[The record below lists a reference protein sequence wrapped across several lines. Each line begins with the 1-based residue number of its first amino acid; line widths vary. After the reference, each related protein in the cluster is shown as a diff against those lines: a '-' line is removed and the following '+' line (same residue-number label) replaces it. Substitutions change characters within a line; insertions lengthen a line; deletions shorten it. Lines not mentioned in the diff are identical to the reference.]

1 MPGFSDYLEQAIL
14 NNCFAAGAIAGVS
27 TVYLSLHSVDPT
39 DAGTAGELIAS
50 SAGSYARA
58 AATCNT
64 TFFTTATESASST
77 SNAGYYIANNT
88 GISFPQCTSSGT
100 NAGGWGNVGWV
111 GVWNHSSNISSGNF
125 LYGAALSSTRSI
137 GLGDVFK
144 FNAGDLQIILR

>member
-64 TFFTTATESASST
+64 TFFTT
-77 SNAGYYIANNT
+77 GYYIANNT